1 MIKLKCMTLQEFND
15 YIKTSV
21 PTFAQELEK
30 TGEFTK
36 DQAEESAQ
44 RQFNELLPNGIG
56 SEGHHFFNIVDEEN
70 SRNIG
75 ILWLALK
82 MEDGKI
88 SAFIYDLAVDETE
101 RGKGVATRAMLQAD
115 AFSREKGAVEIWLHV
130 FASNTIAFHLY
141 ENLGYRIRKTFYS
154 KDGKDIIS
162 FRMAKSLVE

>member
-1 MIKLKCMTLQEFND
+1 MTLQEFND

-101 RGKGVATRAMLQAD
+101 RGKGVAQC
-115 AFSREKGAVEIWLHV
+115 F
-130 FASNTIAFHLY
+130 Y
-141 ENLGYRIRKTFYS
+141 IRS
-154 KDGKDIIS
+154 GC
-162 FRMAKSLVE
+162 